1 MLSPVQLVE
10 ALELRAEHLAEM
22 LRVGLDGSSLPSHWV
37 PGSGPGSSIWT
48 PVASAAAAGPLGA
61 QGGMPQPVPAAAP
74 AAAQLA
80 PRLQRTGAA
89 LLASLATKPTN
100 VSAIWPANL
109 PPPPPQ

>member
-1 MLSPVQLVE
+1 MLPSVQLAD

-22 LRVGLDGSSLPSHWV
+22 LRADLQGSSLPSPWV
-37 PGSGPGSSIWT
+37 PGSGPGSSVWQ
-48 PVASAAAAGPLGA
+48 PVASPADAAPLQA
-61 QGGMPQPVPAAAP
+61 QGGMPPPVLAAAP

-100 VSAIWPANL
+100 VSAMWPANL
-109 PPPPPQ
+109 PPPPQ